1 MSTQAAGS
9 HDRRELIANSAIRVI
24 ARDGVR
30 ALTHRVVDIEAGIP
44 QGATSHHAR
53 TRLAL
58 IELIVN
64 TLAERAIAD
73 AKQAAAFLNAT
84 AQGEHQLSI
93 SDLAGV
99 ITALVE
105 TLSDRRDDMKARYA
119 LVLELGD
126 EPLLR
131 RKLTTQS
138 EVHAISREVT
148 AILFDRAGLPS
159 SDERV
164 DELITLTDAL
174 VFHRTIIQENTSPE
188 SILAAY
194 LRGVA
199 SLAGDLI
206 GES

>member
-1 MSTQAAGS
+1 MSTQATGS
-9 HDRRELIANSAIRVI
+9 CERRELIANSAIRII

-58 IELIVN
+58 LELIVN
-64 TLAERAIAD
+64 TLAERAITD
-73 AKQAAAFLNAT
+73 AKQAASILNAT
-84 AQGEHQLSI
+84 AQGEHKLSI
-93 SDLAGV
+93 ADLAGV
-99 ITALVE
+99 ITGLVE
-105 TLSDRRDDMKARYA
+105 TLSERRDDMKARYA
-119 LVLELGD
+119 LVLELGN

-138 EVHAISREVT
+138 EVHAIAREVT
-148 AILFDRAGLPS
+148 AMLLDRADLPCS
-159 SDERV
+159 NERV
-164 DELITLTDAL
+164 EELIALTDAL
-174 VFHRTIIQENTSPE
+174 VFQRTIFQENTSPE

-199 SLAGDLI
+199 SLAGDLTR
-206 GES
+206 ES

>member
-1 MSTQAAGS
+1 MSTQATGS
-9 HDRRELIANSAIRVI
+9 CERRELIANSAIRII

-58 IELIVN
+58 LELIVN
-64 TLAERAIAD
+64 TLAERAITD
-73 AKQAAAFLNAT
+73 AKQAASILNPT
-84 AQGEHQLSI
+84 AQGEHKLSI

-99 ITALVE
+99 ITGLVE
-105 TLSDRRDDMKARYA
+105 TLSERRDDMKARYA
-119 LVLELGD
+119 LVLELGN

-138 EVHAISREVT
+138 EVHAIAREVT
-148 AILFDRAGLPS
+148 AMLLDRADLPCS
-159 SDERV
+159 NERV
-164 DELITLTDAL
+164 EELIALTDAL
-174 VFHRTIIQENTSPE
+174 VFQRTIIQENTSPE

-199 SLAGDLI
+199 SLAGDLTR
-206 GES
+206 ES

>member
-1 MSTQAAGS
+1 VSTQATGS
-9 HDRRELIANSAIRVI
+9 CERRELIANSAIRII

-58 IELIVN
+58 LDLIVN
-64 TLAERAIAD
+64 TLAERAITD
-73 AKQAAAFLNAT
+73 AKQAASILNPT
-84 AQGEHQLSI
+84 AQGEHKLSI

-99 ITALVE
+99 ITGLVE

-119 LVLELGD
+119 LVLELGN

-138 EVHAISREVT
+138 EVHAIAREVT
-148 AILFDRAGLPS
+148 AMLLDRAGLPN
-159 SDERV
+159 SDKRIE
-164 DELITLTDAL
+164 ELISLTDAL
-174 VFHRTIIQENTSPE
+174 VFQRTITQENTSPE
-188 SILAAY
+188 SILTAY
-194 LRGVA
+194 LRGAA
-199 SLAGDLI
+199 SLAEDLTE
-206 GES
+206 ES

>member
-1 MSTQAAGS
+1 MSTQATGS
-9 HDRRELIANSAIRVI
+9 YERRELIANSAIRVI

-44 QGATSHHAR
+44 KGATSHHAR

-58 IELIVN
+58 LELIVN
-64 TLAERAIAD
+64 TLAERAITD
-73 AKQAAAFLNAT
+73 AKKAASILNAT
-84 AQGEHQLSI
+84 AQGEHKLSI
-93 SDLAGV
+93 ADLARV
-99 ITALVE
+99 ITELVE

-119 LVLELGD
+119 LVLELGN

-138 EVHAISREVT
+138 EVHAIAREVT
-148 AILFDRAGLPS
+148 AMLLDRADLPCS
-159 SDERV
+159 NERV
-164 DELITLTDAL
+164 EELIALTDAL
-174 VFHRTIIQENTSPE
+174 VFQRTIIQENTSPE

-199 SLAGDLI
+199 SLAGDLTR
-206 GES
+206 ES

>member
-1 MSTQAAGS
+1 MSS
-9 HDRRELIANSAIRVI
+9 SLVI
-24 ARDGVR
+24 F
-30 ALTHRVVDIEAGIP
+30 IP
-44 QGATSHHAR
+44 F
-53 TRLAL
+53 

-99 ITALVE
+99 ITELVE

-194 LRGVA
+194 LRGIA
-199 SLAGDLI
+199 FPPEIRATRST
-206 GES
+206 